1 MEKNIIVI
9 GAGIGGLSV
18 GAFLAGR
25 GYRVTIFEK
34 NPVYGGYCQGF
45 KRKGFLINPSV
56 LRVGTKECADRIDG
70 YCDQLGMKKQE
81 WLKYSDTYLFGA
93 NRRIELGTETLEQGL
108 IKCFPEEE
116 SRIHKFFFDTERIFQ
131 IANKVI
137 KNNMNYG
144 ILSIEEMKEYLPY
157 FKMSTQEIIEKYFSD
172 NIEIQNVLLAVMDLD
187 SKSSAITM
195 LINIYAVKN
204 NGSAHIMKG
213 GMWTYIRSLVKYIEE
228 KNGKVVCGSNVTQII
243 VEDNKAKGVVVDG
256 KEYYADA
263 VVSSMD
269 IKKTY
274 FDLIDNKV
282 IKNQKPLQKMNEEW
296 LISHSC
302 FSVWLGLEK
311 TREELGIK
319 EESMVIYPEPKDIR
333 NIREIMNTE
342 DEKLPDEFWYQLFT
356 AFSDDA
362 ISTPEGKGQIA
373 VGLIVPYSME
383 ANWGKD
389 GEKREVKQRIQDM
402 VTRKVDELFPQIVG
416 NYVVLD
422 SATPLTYERYTGN
435 CKGAYYGFKKTRSF
449 VCDKSRPTGKGLLDN
464 LYLCSQWTSSTGG
477 CMGIMQEAIRT
488 ANLIMR
494 ELPNHE
500 GETLAEYDLM
510 I

>member
-333 NIREIMNTE
+333 NIREIMNA
-342 DEKLPDEFWYQLFT
+342 DNSCL
-356 AFSDDA
+356 
-362 ISTPEGKGQIA
+362 
-373 VGLIVPYSME
+373 
-383 ANWGKD
+383 
-389 GEKREVKQRIQDM
+389 R
-402 VTRKVDELFPQIVG
+402 
-416 NYVVLD
+416 
-422 SATPLTYERYTGN
+422 
-435 CKGAYYGFKKTRSF
+435 RS
-449 VCDKSRPTGKGLLDN
+449 VMT
-464 LYLCSQWTSSTGG
+464 Q
-477 CMGIMQEAIRT
+477 
-488 ANLIMR
+488 
-494 ELPNHE
+494 
-500 GETLAEYDLM
+500 
-510 I
+510 